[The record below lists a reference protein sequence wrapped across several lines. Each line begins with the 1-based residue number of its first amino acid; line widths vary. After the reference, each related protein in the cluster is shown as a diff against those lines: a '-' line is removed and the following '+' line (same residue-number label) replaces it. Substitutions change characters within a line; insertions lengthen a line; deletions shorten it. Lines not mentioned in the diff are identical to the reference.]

1 MRGVGS
7 RVSLVAD
14 DVAPVVVALV
24 EGRLLLSFEGAL
36 IRETLLFFIGV
47 CLDGMTKADYG
58 LLIGYFT

>member
-24 EGRLLLSFEGAL
+24 EGRLLLSSEGAL
-36 IRETLLFFIGV
+36 MRETVLFFIGV
-47 CLDGMTKADYG
+47 CLDGITIAD
-58 LLIGYFT
+58 